1 MLTEPQCM
9 LMPPPASA
17 MQMHPRP
24 LVAVD
29 SAVKHTALR
38 MLQGMPFNE
47 IDPAGAFAGTMVA
60 A

>member
-1 MLTEPQCM
+1 MNHLLTEPQCKKW
-9 LMPPPASA
+9 SA

-29 SAVKHTALR
+29 SVVKHTALT
-38 MLQGMPFNE
+38 MVHGNPLSE
-47 IDPAGAFAGTMVA
+47 IDPGAASVGTMVA